1 MNQDEQINSS
11 RHVTCNILRLFGII
25 STIMSFIT
33 NKQILIGISGGIAAY
48 KTAELARQL
57 IKNGA
62 DVRVCMT
69 KAACEFI
76 TPLTL
81 QALTGNP
88 VHTDLLDVDAEAG
101 MGHIELAR
109 WADLIM
115 IAPASADFMARIT
128 HGHANDLLSTICLA
142 TDAPI
147 HLAPAMNRLMWS
159 NAATQHNAQILQ
171 SRGITLHGPAE
182 GEQACGETGAGRMLE
197 PQELTE
203 ALLSLEQN
211 SFDQNTDS
219 STKPLAGKTVLLTA
233 GPTREAIDPVRYITN
248 RSSGKMG
255 YAIANAAKKMG
266 ANVILVSGPVA
277 LEAPFGVER
286 HMVESAK
293 EMHAKTLSLADK
305 ADIFIATAAVA
316 DYSPANMADQK
327 IKKSEDDLSLKLAYN
342 PDILFDVSHKYPDL
356 FSVGFAAETE
366 HLVEHAK
373 AKMLR
378 KKLDMIVANQ
388 VGANKA
394 FDKDTN
400 QVEIIIKDR
409 ENDKQISI
417 PEMDKSELAF
427 KIMKVISENA

>member
-1 MNQDEQINSS
+1 
-11 RHVTCNILRLFGII
+11 
-25 STIMSFIT
+25 MSFIT

-115 IAPASADFMARIT
+115 IAPVSADFMARIT

-147 HLAPAMNRLMWS
+147 HLAPAMNRLMWA

-171 SRGITLHGPAE
+171 SRGMTLHGPAE

-197 PQELTE
+197 PQQLTDI
-203 ALLSLEQN
+203 LLSLEN
-211 SFDQNTDS
+211 IEDS
-219 STKPLAGKTVLLTA
+219 KDLTEKPLAGKTVLLTA

-255 YAIANAAKKMG
+255 YAIASAAQNMG
-266 ANVILVSGPVA
+266 AKVILVSGPVA
-277 LEAPFGVER
+277 LEAPNGVER
-286 HMVESAK
+286 HLVESAK

-316 DYSPANMADQK
+316 DYSPANIADQK

-342 PDILFDVSHKYPDL
+342 PDILFDVSHQFPNL

-373 AKMLR
+373 AKMQR

-400 QVEIIIKDR
+400 QVEIILKDDDH
-409 ENDKQISI
+409 DKQISI

-427 KIMKVISENA
+427 KIMNVIAENA